1 MYIIVIVMAT
11 DIICVCLMY
20 YAFTILRLRKLL
32 QFTNYC
38 STYQSLVTSLD
49 DTVQWRRSSQNEFM
63 KNDVLR
69 VRLALLIESQAARSL
84 LTASDMMQ
92 VNVLEAVYIYTVRR

>member
-32 QFTNYC
+32 QFIAVHI
-38 STYQSLVTSLD
+38 S
-49 DTVQWRRSSQNEFM
+49 RS
-63 KNDVLR
+63 
-69 VRLALLIESQAARSL
+69 
-84 LTASDMMQ
+84 
-92 VNVLEAVYIYTVRR
+92 